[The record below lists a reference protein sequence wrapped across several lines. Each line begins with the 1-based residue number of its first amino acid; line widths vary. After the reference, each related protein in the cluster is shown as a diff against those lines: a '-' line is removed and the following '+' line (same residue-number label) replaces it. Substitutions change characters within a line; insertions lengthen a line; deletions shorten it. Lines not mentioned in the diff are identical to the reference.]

1 MIITF
6 TEAELKQIELL
17 ALIRHHSAGI
27 AVPPKYSKLDALGI
41 DRLGAMGEA
50 ALSKHFEWAV
60 STMLFTNRDDGR
72 DFKTD
77 VGTIQVKTR
86 ENPKASLYIQSTRQ
100 FRADYGVLCRQVAPD
115 SIEIVGFF
123 TKDAW
128 KRYSEARDF
137 NGTTKYVMS
146 RDYMNHTLNDLIDD
160 TDE

>member
-6 TEAELKQIELL
+6 TDQEMSQIELL

-50 ALSKHFEWAV
+50 ALSKHFNWAV

-77 VGTIQVKTR
+77 SGTLQVKTR
-86 ENPKASLYIQSTRQ
+86 ENPTASLYIQSTRQ
-100 FRADYGVLCRQVAPD
+100 FRADYGVLCRLAAPNAIDIVA
-115 SIEIVGFF
+115 FF

-128 KRYSEARDF
+128 KRHSEARDF
-137 NGTTKYVMS
+137 NGSIKYVMS
-146 RDYMNHTLNDLIDD
+146 KDYMNPAVNDIVDGVD
-160 TDE
+160 G